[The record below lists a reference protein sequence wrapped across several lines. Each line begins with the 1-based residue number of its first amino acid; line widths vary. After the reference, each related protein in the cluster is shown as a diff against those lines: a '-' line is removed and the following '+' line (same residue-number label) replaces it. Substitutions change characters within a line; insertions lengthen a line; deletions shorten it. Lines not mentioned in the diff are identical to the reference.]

1 MSRFTGYW
9 FDLKTLPGDARM
21 AYRREGWTGV
31 WKAMATRSL
40 HRIFRRG
47 RLVVFAHPVDQMVD
61 LPPPAGVRISQP
73 TAQEWPRLASLVGQ
87 RELQRFCALSARGRR
102 CLVAWRGETPVGYA
116 WVADDLG
123 PDVAPSPLPL
133 AFPSSAAYLLNLY
146 VLPAERSS
154 GIGSALASARLRL
167 ARETGFVEGWRM
179 VAPTNA
185 PSLRTV
191 HKTAAGTRLVGEIRF
206 VQLLGRTHARFTP
219 SGRGPS
225 DNIKPATRRI
235 GRACGETSPAPGP
248 PPDHGLRPVSRNGGG
263 HAGDSGSAARGASRT
278 SGVWH
283 LGVAAPGDALLLVD
297 RPQRLSRARAG
308 AAAEESEIA
317 GDPGH
322 VRTCRFGL
330 RTAAV

>member
-31 WKAMATRSL
+31 WKAMASRSL

-47 RLVVFAHPVDQMVD
+47 RLIVFAHRVDQMVD
-61 LPPPAGVRISQP
+61 LAPPAGVRISQP

-87 RELQRFCALSARGRR
+87 RELQRFRALSTRGRR
-102 CLVAWRGETPVGYA
+102 CVVAWRGETPVGYA
-116 WVADDLG
+116 WVANDLG

-133 AFPSSAAYLLNLY
+133 VFPSSAAYLLSLY

-191 HKTAAGTRLVGEIRF
+191 QKTAAGTRLVGEIRF

-219 SGRGPS
+219 SGR
-225 DNIKPATRRI
+225 
-235 GRACGETSPAPGP
+235 
-248 PPDHGLRPVSRNGGG
+248 
-263 HAGDSGSAARGASRT
+263 
-278 SGVWH
+278 
-283 LGVAAPGDALLLVD
+283 
-297 RPQRLSRARAG
+297 
-308 AAAEESEIA
+308 
-317 GDPGH
+317 
-322 VRTCRFGL
+322 
-330 RTAAV
+330 